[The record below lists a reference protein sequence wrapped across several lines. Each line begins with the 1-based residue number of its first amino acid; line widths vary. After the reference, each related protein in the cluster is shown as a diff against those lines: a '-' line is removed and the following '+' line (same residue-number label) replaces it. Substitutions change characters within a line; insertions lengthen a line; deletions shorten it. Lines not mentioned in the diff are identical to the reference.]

1 MSGKVILVAG
11 ITRVI
16 RKPALGNSVE
26 YSSGRHRLE
35 ERTTGENRGQQCPVS
50 TTDIDHQLAIAEI
63 VHDYAVSIFRR
74 HLGGVS
80 HESAFASRDG
90 HSCGVAERRSDGE
103 ISLWNR

>member
-16 RKPALGNSVE
+16 RKPARGNSVE

-50 TTDIDHQLAIAEI
+50 TTDIDHQLAIAEF
-63 VHDYAVSIFRR
+63 VSRIRGFD
-74 HLGGVS
+74 LP
-80 HESAFASRDG
+80 AAPWW
-90 HSCGVAERRSDGE
+90 CQP
-103 ISLWNR
+103 